1 MQASMRHGEAGQGG
15 GVRRWWL
22 LVAAC
27 ALLAVSLPMWYVG
40 FHDKGAPET
49 FDPVKLAAIELSMWQ
64 AYYDR
69 GRDMDIARD
78 LLGMLRDEFGLSLYT
93 AYKVGMDLYE
103 ATVQFKNTR
112 GDYDRLVLPHLIS
125 AYARLG
131 RAVKKPWDA
140 TAVGQAE
147 LAWWVARRTPG
158 ADSPENVGRLIARQY
173 ALMYGADNA
182 DIQEAG
188 RLRAQAAHQR
198 DLGGADANWPEI
210 QKVLEASYGA
220 LVRGIGGST
229 PDRV

>member
-1 MQASMRHGEAGQGG
+1 MQILMQGG
-15 GVRRWWL
+15 GQSRRRL
-22 LVAAC
+22 LLLAAAC
-27 ALLAVSLPMWYVG
+27 VVPAVSLPAWYVG
-40 FHDKGAPET
+40 FHDRGAPKT
-49 FDPVKLAAIELSMWQ
+49 FDPVKLAAIELRMWQ

-93 AYKVGMDLYE
+93 AYKVGMDLFE

-112 GDYDRLVLPHLIS
+112 NNYDALVLPPLVR
-125 AYARLG
+125 AYTRLG
-131 RAVKKPWDA
+131 KAVEKPWDPA
-140 TAVGQAE
+140 AVAQAE

-182 DIQEAG
+182 EIQEAG

-198 DLGGADANWPEI
+198 DAGGANAHWPEI

-220 LVRGIGGST
+220 LVRGIGMQAT
-229 PDRV
+229 DHPL